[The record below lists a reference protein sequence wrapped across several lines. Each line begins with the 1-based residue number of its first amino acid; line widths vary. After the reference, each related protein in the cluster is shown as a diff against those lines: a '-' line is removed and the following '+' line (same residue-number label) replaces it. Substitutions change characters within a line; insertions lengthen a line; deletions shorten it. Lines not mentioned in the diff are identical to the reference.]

1 MKNSYLENTS
11 ELTAE
16 TSLLLTSRNVPK
28 SFVSSQYY
36 PWIIITLCSFFLFY
50 KYILQVSPSV
60 MTQQL
65 MSVFQVHGAGLGNL
79 AAMFFYAYLIAQFFV
94 GPLLDRYSPRY
105 LTAFAIALCGI
116 GTFIFAKTDSLV
128 MAELSRALMGVGT
141 AFATVSYMKMSALW
155 FRSNQVAFVDGL
167 LATSAML
174 GAMCGQVPLTLL
186 VTKVGWRDSLV
197 YCALAGIVLSIIFIL
212 VVKDKNSISLE
223 TKSNKDST
231 TFKWKDFLA
240 LFKNKKNWLLTFYS
254 GLAFTPVAVL
264 GGLWGNPFFEE
275 AHHLTH
281 TESATFTS
289 CIFLGLAIGG
299 PLFGY
304 YADCLGDRLKIM
316 MLGTVT
322 SLLAL
327 LAAIYLTQLPLF
339 LFGVVLFLFG
349 LGAGAFMLSYPLG
362 KSLNHL
368 GLAATVVALINTGD
382 ALFGSLTEPLV
393 GKILDTF
400 WKGQIE
406 NGVHYFRVSDYQ
418 VALVVLPL
426 YLLMALFCLWLLKKS
441 AVMK

>member
-1 MKNSYLENTS
+1 MKNSCPENIS
-11 ELTAE
+11 ELSVE
-16 TSLLLTSRNVPK
+16 TSFSLTSQNERK
-28 SFVSSQYY
+28 SLIFHEYY

-60 MTQQL
+60 MTQEL
-65 MSVFQVHGAGLGNL
+65 MGVFHVHGAGLGNL
-79 AAMFFYAYLIAQFFV
+79 AATFFYAYLIAQFFV

-105 LTAFAIALCGI
+105 LTALAISICGV
-116 GTFIFAKTDSLV
+116 GVLIFAKTDSLM
-128 MAELSRALMGVGT
+128 MAELSRALMGAGT

-174 GAMCGQVPLTLL
+174 GAMCGQVPLTML
-186 VTKVGWRDSLV
+186 VMKTGWRDSLV
-197 YCALAGIVLSIIFIL
+197 YCGLAGILLSIIFIW
-212 VVKDKNSISLE
+212 VVKDRHPRSMLSMQSNNSQ
-223 TKSNKDST
+223 D

-240 LFKNKKNWLLTFYS
+240 LLKNKKNWLLTFYS
-254 GLAFTPVAVL
+254 GLAFTPIAVL

-281 TESATFTS
+281 TEAAMFTS

-304 YADCLGDRLKIM
+304 FADCLGNRLNIM
-316 MLGTVT
+316 ILGTST

-327 LAAIYLTQLPLF
+327 LAAIYITQLPLF
-339 LFGVVLFLFG
+339 LFGAVLFLFG

-362 KSLNHL
+362 KTLNHL

-382 ALFGSLTEPLV
+382 ALFGSLTEPFV
-393 GKILDTF
+393 GKILDYF

-406 NGVHYFRVSDYQ
+406 NGVHYFTVSDYQ
-418 VALVVLPL
+418 AALLLLPI
-426 YLLMALFCLWLLKKS
+426 YLVMALGCLWLLRKKS
-441 AVMK
+441 